1 MHAAL
6 IAAAAEGAEHARELP
21 FPPVVFGVG
30 AFVGLV
36 AMLLITYAFRSVGT
50 RH

>member
-1 MHAAL
+1 V
-6 IAAAAEGAEHARELP
+6 IAAAEGAAEHANELP
-21 FPPVVFGVG
+21 FSPVVFGAG

-36 AMLLITYAFRSVGT
+36 ALLLITYAFRSVGT

>member
-1 MHAAL
+1 VHAAL
-6 IAAAAEGAEHARELP
+6 IAATEAAHESLP

-36 AMLLITYAFRSVGT
+36 ALLLVTFAFRNAGSK
-50 RH
+50 H

>member
-6 IAAAAEGAEHARELP
+6 IGAAETTQASLP
-21 FPPVVFGVG
+21 FPPVVFGIG

-36 AMLLITYAFRSVGT
+36 ALLLATFAFRNAGS

>member
-6 IAAAAEGAEHARELP
+6 LAAAEEPSEVVNELP
-21 FPPVVFGVG
+21 MPAEVY
-30 AFVGLV
+30 GLLGLGG
-36 AMLLITYAFRSVGT
+36 LLALLLVTYAFRSVGT

>member
-6 IAAAAEGAEHARELP
+6 IAAAEEAAHGNELP
-21 FPPVVFGVG
+21 FAPEVFGVG
-30 AFVGLV
+30 GFVGLL
-36 AMLLITYAFRSVGT
+36 ALLLITYAFRSVGS

>member
-6 IAAAAEGAEHARELP
+6 ITAAEAAEHANELP
-21 FPPVVFGVG
+21 FSPVVFGVG